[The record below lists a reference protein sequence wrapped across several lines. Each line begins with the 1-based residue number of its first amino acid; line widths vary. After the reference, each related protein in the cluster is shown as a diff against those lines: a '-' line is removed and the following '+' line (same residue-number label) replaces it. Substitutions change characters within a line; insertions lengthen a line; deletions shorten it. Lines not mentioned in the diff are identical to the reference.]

1 MREGNYMGR
10 SNQSGK
16 GQPGVRWFFD
26 LILIALLMT
35 SACTASR
42 ANLNPTPSEG
52 STPPG
57 ATLTPVP
64 STAPTDTPRV
74 ILPTASPTATQP
86 APTSTSIPTVTATL
100 PPSATPETPIHFAV
114 IGDYGEAGIGEKEV
128 SDLVHSWNPDFII
141 TVGDNNYPDG
151 AAATIDQNIG
161 QYYHDFIFHYQ
172 GNFGPGSKINRFFP
186 SLGNHDWQTTTAHPN
201 IQPYLDYFT
210 LPGNERYYNF
220 VWGTV
225 EFFAMDSD
233 YHEPSGIDA
242 TSPQAA
248 WLKDALAASTSPWK
262 IVYFHL
268 PPYSSGSVHG
278 STPELQWPF
287 KQWGA
292 TAVLSGHD
300 HLYERLIVDG
310 FPYFIDGAGGNGR
323 YPFSATPVPGSQV
336 RYNNDYGAM
345 LVTADSH
352 SITFEFINEQNQV
365 IDTYAISK

>member
-1 MREGNYMGR
+1 MRK
-10 SNQSGK
+10 Q
-16 GQPGVRWFFD
+16 GVRWFITLTF
-26 LILIALLMT
+26 IALFTT
-35 SACTASR
+35 SACSAIRTNPASTLG
-42 ANLNPTPSEG
+42 AG
-52 STPPG
+52 STPSG
-57 ATLTPVP
+57 ATQTPIP
-64 STAPTDTPRV
+64 TTAQTDTPRAV
-74 ILPTASPTATQP
+74 TPTVSSTSTQPELTNTAS
-86 APTSTSIPTVTATL
+86 PTVTATL
-100 PPSATPETPIHFAV
+100 PPTATPEPPIHFAV

-172 GNFGPGSKINRFFP
+172 GEYGPGSKINRFFP
-186 SLGNHDWQTTTAHPN
+186 ALGNSDWNVTTAHPN

-210 LPGNERYYNF
+210 LPGNERFYNF
-220 VWGTV
+220 VWGPV
-225 EFFAMDSD
+225 EFFAIDSD
-233 YHEPSGIDA
+233 YHDPSGIDA
-242 TSPQAA
+242 TSPQAT
-248 WLKDALAASTSPWK
+248 WLKDALASSTAPWK

-300 HLYERLIVDG
+300 HLYERIIVDG
-310 FPYFIDGAGGNGR
+310 FPYFIDGLGGNGR
-323 YPFSATPVPGSQV
+323 YPFGATPAPGSQA

-345 LVTADSH
+345 LVTADSR
-352 SITFEFINEQNQV
+352 SITFEFINEQKKV